1 MVSGILISNK
11 GSRYSSVISDVV
23 YSRLVPSC
31 LWIPLYYVRTSATCT
46 YTSELT
52 NNHRQQAMFNTY
64 YFIVLYGSTLI
75 FLGQVLVLNFS
86 LQTDDVGTA
95 RKSQAINTFVT
106 SSTLFG
112 VAWKFLFRDCPVLSQ
127 LSEGSTLLKCGF
139 QRIQR
144 SSRMIRQDLPYG

>member
-1 MVSGILISNK
+1 VIFLYLIKGADTAVSSRTWFIVASFQVVSGS
-11 GSRYSSVISDVV
+11 
-23 YSRLVPSC
+23 
-31 LWIPLYYVRTSATCT
+31 LYYVHTSATCA

-64 YFIVLYGSTLI
+64 YFIVLYGFTLI

-86 LQTDDVGTA
+86 LQTDNVGTA

-139 QRIQR
+139 RRLQR